1 VLRYLTPYDA
11 RTFVRSAAMI
21 SATALLAYLVMRA
34 TDGSSTSEPGR
45 LARLAVMVPLLGAIG
60 SGLSNAQARSRGE
73 VVALSTLGVRPL
85 RVYAGSLAAAV
96 CAGTAA
102 AVALG
107 TRVTDL
113 DGLFPRV
120 DQPLWQTTSQ
130 GWLDAGKG
138 IAISSSGTLQL
149 TVPRTLSETGPEP
162 RGAVVVMVLLGSVAV
177 SAWLELRVP
186 LAERLATGVVVSM
199 LAVATFQL
207 VAAARV
213 SPWAL
218 TLVPAAL
225 WAHFLLRNAR
235 R

>member
-1 VLRYLTPYDA
+1 
-11 RTFVRSAAMI
+11 M
-21 SATALLAYLVMRA
+21 
-34 TDGSSTSEPGR
+34 
-45 LARLAVMVPLLGAIG
+45 
-60 SGLSNAQARSRGE
+60 
-73 VVALSTLGVRPL
+73 
-85 RVYAGSLAAAV
+85 

-130 GWLDAGKG
+130 GWLDMGKG
-138 IAISSSGTLQL
+138 IAISSNGTLQL
-149 TVPRTLSETGPEP
+149 TVPRTLTEAPPEP

-177 SAWLELRVP
+177 SAWLELRVS
-186 LAERLATGVVVSM
+186 LAERLATGVVASM
-199 LAVATFQL
+199 LAVAAFHL

-218 TLVPAAL
+218 TLVPASL
-225 WAHFLLRNAR
+225 WAHFLLRSGR